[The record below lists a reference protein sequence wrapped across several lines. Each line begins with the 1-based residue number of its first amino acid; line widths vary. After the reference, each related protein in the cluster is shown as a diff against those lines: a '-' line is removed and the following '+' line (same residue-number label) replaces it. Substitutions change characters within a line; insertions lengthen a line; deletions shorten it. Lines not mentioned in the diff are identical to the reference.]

1 MRVYIHTLGCKV
13 NQYESQAI
21 ENILQS
27 RGHVIC
33 SKDDDLDAFV
43 VNTCAVTAESGR
55 KSRQIIRQLKSAH
68 PGAVCAVCGCY
79 SQIEPELAARLDIDL
94 VSGSGG
100 RMEFIEKL
108 ECAAAAQ
115 EKVILTDDPMKR
127 RVFERL
133 PSGNIGSRTRA
144 TLKIEDGCSN
154 FCSYCIIP
162 YARGPVR
169 SLPIDALERQARRLK
184 EDGYREIIITG
195 IEIASYG
202 RDLKNGLNLADAVC
216 TAAEEAPGVRIR
228 LGSLE
233 ARVVTEEFAERIAA
247 TGAVCPHFHL
257 SLQSGCD
264 KTLKNMNRR
273 YDSARFYEACC
284 TLRRYFPGCALTA
297 DLIVGFP
304 GETED
309 DFRESMEFIK
319 KCGFYQVHVFPYSR
333 RPGTAAAEMDGQ
345 IPNFE
350 KHRRAKTAGEISE
363 RMEKEYL
370 ESRLGKILSVL
381 FETEENGISRGHGE
395 NYVPVYTDRTGLHN
409 KVCSVRVTKIFK
421 DGLFGDITEENN

>member
-1 MRVYIHTLGCKV
+1 
-13 NQYESQAI
+13 
-21 ENILQS
+21 
-27 RGHVIC
+27 
-33 SKDDDLDAFV
+33 
-43 VNTCAVTAESGR
+43 
-55 KSRQIIRQLKSAH
+55 
-68 PGAVCAVCGCY
+68 
-79 SQIEPELAARLDIDL
+79 
-94 VSGSGG
+94 
-100 RMEFIEKL
+100 MEFIEKL

-216 TAAEEAPGVRIR
+216 TAAEEAPRVRIR

-233 ARVVTEEFAERIAA
+233 ARVVTEEFAERIALRA
-247 TGAVCPHFHL
+247 PYAHISTFRFRAAAI
-257 SLQSGCD
+257 

-273 YDSARFYEACC
+273 YDSARFYEACR

-333 RPGTAAAEMDGQ
+333 RPAQPRPKWTDRYRILKSTGVPKQPERYRSGWKKNTLKAVWAK
-345 IPNFE
+345 FCRYCL
-350 KHRRAKTAGEISE
+350 KRR
-363 RMEKEYL
+363 RMEFQGDTVKTMCRFTPTEPGP
-370 ESRLGKILSVL
+370 SQQGVL
-381 FETEENGISRGHGE
+381 CTRNENIQR
-395 NYVPVYTDRTGLHN
+395 RTFW
-409 KVCSVRVTKIFK
+409 RYY
-421 DGLFGDITEENN
+421 